1 MFAFGI
7 TFVFPSSPHL
17 VLAPR
22 PVVTQV
28 EAEEAS
34 LILSKE
40 TSSDIRD
47 KQNLVEEDEL

>member
-22 PVVTQV
+22 PVVTQI
-28 EAEEAS
+28 EAEEA

-40 TSSDIRD
+40 TPSDTRD